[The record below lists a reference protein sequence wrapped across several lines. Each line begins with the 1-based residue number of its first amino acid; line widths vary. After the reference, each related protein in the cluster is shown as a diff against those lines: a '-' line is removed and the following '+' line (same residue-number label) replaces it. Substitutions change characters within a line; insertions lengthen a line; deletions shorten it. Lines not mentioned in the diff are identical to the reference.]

1 MTDLLPDTKE
11 IRRLGWGLAE
21 GRPDIRP
28 EIRVGGEVEADP
40 DPGRRAPHFG
50 PRRLLRSAEAALKS
64 VPALDSTGAHPL
76 VLPRLEPHLRR
87 GRVRDA
93 EALRWQRL
101 PRAAWQRLG
110 PRRLAALIVLSFLIN
125 LALLTLAL
133 FGGGRGWP
141 DDQEQ
146 AIPIQLVLNQ
156 PPEQAAPPK
165 PPPPPPP
172 PPKAAE
178 KSKQTP
184 PPPPPPGRLASDEL
198 GDVDATGKAPV
209 PDPGPAAGKPQP
221 KAGEAPPPPADAPP
235 IPNPSE
241 AAVPKPAPDPTK
253 STAPKQADLP
263 DAPQELAAAGD
274 LAPPPPPPKPEP
286 PTDTLAA
293 KPVPRPAKLKLV
305 PQPGGARKP
314 TPDLE
319 AEDHGEGHKGTIPGP
334 DASRDEY
341 LAYLKQLVLE
351 HRDMLSAA
359 VTGGRHG
366 ELDLDIRINAR
377 GSILQIFVRHSSGYP
392 DLDERAK
399 EMTYAAGQLP
409 PVPERLLDRGY
420 LGALFHLPVPLPP

>member
-1 MTDLLPDTKE
+1 MTDLLPDIKA
-11 IRRLGWGLAE
+11 IRRRAWGMAE
-21 GRPDIRP
+21 DRPDLRP
-28 EIRVGGEVEADP
+28 ALRIGGGEVDAEFV
-40 DPGRRAPHFG
+40 PGRHAPHFG
-50 PRRLLRSAEAALKS
+50 PRLLARSAETALKP
-64 VPALDSTGAHPL
+64 VPALDRSGAHPIIL
-76 VLPRLEPHLRR
+76 SRNEPHLER
-87 GRVRDA
+87 GRLRDA
-93 EALRWQRL
+93 DALRWQRL

-110 PRRLAALIVLSFLIN
+110 PRRLAALIVLSVLVN

-133 FGGGRGWP
+133 FGGGGGGLP
-141 DDQEQ
+141 YDEEQ
-146 AIPIQLVLNQ
+146 PIPIQLVLNH

-172 PPKAAE
+172 KAAD

-184 PPPPPPGRLASDEL
+184 PPPPPPGRLASDEM

-221 KAGEAPPPPADAPP
+221 KAGEAPPPPAEAPP
-235 IPNPSE
+235 SPNPSE
-241 AAVPKPAPDPTK
+241 VAVPKPAPDPTK
-253 STAPKQADLP
+253 STAPKQAELP
-263 DAPQELAAAGD
+263 PTPEQLAAAGD

-286 PTDTLAA
+286 PADTPVV
-293 KPVPRPAKLKLV
+293 KPVPKPAQLKLV

-314 TPDLE
+314 TPEPE
-319 AEDHGEGHKGTIPGP
+319 AEDHGEGHKATMPGP

-341 LAYLKQLVLE
+341 LAYLKALVLE

-392 DLDERAK
+392 DLDKRAID
-399 EMTYAAGQLP
+399 MTYAAGQLP
-409 PVPERLLDRGY
+409 PVPERLLERGY
-420 LGALFHLPVPLPP
+420 LGALFHMPVPLPQ